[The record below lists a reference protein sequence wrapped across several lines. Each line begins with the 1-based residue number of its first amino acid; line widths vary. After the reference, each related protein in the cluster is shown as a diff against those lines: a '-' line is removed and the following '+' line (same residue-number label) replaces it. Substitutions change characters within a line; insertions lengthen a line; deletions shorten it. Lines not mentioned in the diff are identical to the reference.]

1 MSLKFLSPMTL
12 SLNLGSMFQLYVG
25 TASSMLI
32 LSLIFQ
38 KVLLH
43 GFGREVW
50 KFYVNSYRR
59 VFARL

>member
-32 LSLIFQ
+32 LPNSATNISKSTLTQFWERSLKILCQ
-38 KVLLH
+38 
-43 GFGREVW
+43 
-50 KFYVNSYRR
+50 
-59 VFARL
+59 